1 MLKKQLNIVLTPE
14 GLADY
19 CMAKKE
25 YAGYD
30 ALVAAL
36 DIESGTE
43 LMHQATEELYQQVAC
58 RIDST
63 PMCVK
68 KNLRT
73 LILSCWKRGC
83 RKKWVDLFVEDHEDA
98 PETLYFIDNL
108 AGKLKRKHITTTVR

>member
-1 MLKKQLNIVLTPE
+1 MLEKENITYTPE

-36 DIESGTE
+36 DIESRTD
-43 LMHQATEELYQQVAC
+43 LIHQATEELYQKVAVVTG
-58 RIDST
+58 SSV
-63 PMCVK
+63 MSVK

-73 LILSCWKRGC
+73 LILACWKKGA
-83 RKKWVDLFVEDHEDA
+83 RKKWADLFEEDSEEA
-98 PETLYFIDNL
+98 PDTLEFIDNL
-108 AGKLKRKHITTTVR
+108 AGKLKRKNQMTTVR